1 MSNESK
7 CRVRRT
13 FTAEFKRE
21 AVELIRK
28 QGLSVAEAAERLDVH
43 ANLLRKWQ
51 SQAAEQG
58 VQAFPGKGHQTA
70 LEEENRRLRD
80 ENARLRMEREIL
92 KKATAFFA
100 RESR

>member
-1 MSNESK
+1 MSSETK
-7 CRVRRT
+7 LRVRRT

-28 QGLSVAEAAERLDVH
+28 EGLSVAEAARRLDVH

-51 SQAAEQG
+51 REAAEQG
-58 VQAFPGKGHQTA
+58 RQTFPGKGHQTA
-70 LEEENRRLRD
+70 LEEENRRLRE

-100 RESR
+100 KESK